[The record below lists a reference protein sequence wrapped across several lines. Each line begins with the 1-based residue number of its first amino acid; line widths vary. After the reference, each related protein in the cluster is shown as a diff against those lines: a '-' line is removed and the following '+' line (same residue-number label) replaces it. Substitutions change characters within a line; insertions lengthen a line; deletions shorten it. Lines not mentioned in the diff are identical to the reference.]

1 MRQLVTL
8 ILELLPRVLKEIREQ
23 QKEKKVISNRGG
35 GRKGKIERKRK
46 RQLLGKMGKF
56 GPQ

>member
-8 ILELLPRVLKEIREQ
+8 ILELLPRALKEIREQ
-23 QKEKKVISNRGG
+23 QKENRVISNRGDT
-35 GRKGKIERKRK
+35 KGKIERKRK